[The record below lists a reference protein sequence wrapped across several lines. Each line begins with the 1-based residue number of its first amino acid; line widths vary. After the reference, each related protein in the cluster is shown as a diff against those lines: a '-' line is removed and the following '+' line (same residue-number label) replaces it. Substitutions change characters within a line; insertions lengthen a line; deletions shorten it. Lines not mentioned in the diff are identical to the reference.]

1 VTQPRVEVF
10 PLSSNLLFPNQLVQ
24 TEQEEP
30 VHLERTHTLTVLP
43 HPRQHCTARSFLH
56 TPSRTA
62 PRIRL
67 HRQTF
72 SCNQGSY
79 LTSQTRSARLGQHL
93 LLAPDLSKRKPSRKL
108 PRPDAQR
115 LLGST
120 TLPANEC
127 FQTQRAYCFRLITSQ
142 NHITNRE
149 RTYKS
154 KSMMKDVA
162 DGEETTKNGHRD
174 LNIRLF
180 PERLIDHLNSEI
192 VSRTEF
198 CSLSSGLPSKTNS
211 SQDVPLLVLNI

>member
-1 VTQPRVEVF
+1 MTQPRVEVF

-43 HPRQHCTARSFLH
+43 HPQQHCTARSFSH

-67 HRQTF
+67 HRQTW

-93 LLAPDLSKRKPSRKL
+93 LLAPNPTANESL
-108 PRPDAQR
+108 PGSFSSQDAQR

-142 NHITNRE
+142 KHITNRE

-154 KSMMKDVA
+154 KNMMKDVA
-162 DGEETTKNGHRD
+162 DGEETTKN
-174 LNIRLF
+174 
-180 PERLIDHLNSEI
+180 
-192 VSRTEF
+192 
-198 CSLSSGLPSKTNS
+198 
-211 SQDVPLLVLNI
+211 

>member
-1 VTQPRVEVF
+1 MVRPDESQRLVCKGCYLKPREPLRERGHNVTQPRVGVF
-10 PLSSNLLFPNQLVQ
+10 PLSSDLLFPNQLVQ

-43 HPRQHCTARSFLH
+43 HPQQHCTARSFHH

-67 HRQTF
+67 HRQTL

-93 LLAPDLSKRKPSRKL
+93 LLAPNPTANESL
-108 PRPDAQR
+108 PGSFSSQDAQR

-127 FQTQRAYCFRLITSQ
+127 FQTQRAAL
-142 NHITNRE
+142 
-149 RTYKS
+149 
-154 KSMMKDVA
+154 
-162 DGEETTKNGHRD
+162 
-174 LNIRLF
+174 
-180 PERLIDHLNSEI
+180 
-192 VSRTEF
+192 
-198 CSLSSGLPSKTNS
+198 CS
-211 SQDVPLLVLNI
+211 